1 MSANMD
7 VTMAVHFDVPNVD
20 CELPTLQ
27 NINRKICF
35 AGKLKDIVL
44 VMRSQRML
52 SQDEIRIQGHSTKEN
67 LSAVVA

>member
-20 CELPTLQ
+20 CESPTLQ
-27 NINRKICF
+27 NINRKIYS

-44 VMRSQRML
+44 VMRSQRMS
-52 SQDEIRIQGHSTKEN
+52 SQDKIRIQGHSTKEK
-67 LSAVVA
+67 LSAVMA